1 MFIQANRLNNI
12 NIINIIKFN
21 YFSVIEDSIFSLL
34 NMEFSLKPKE
44 TIKENCVGVVM
55 AVKLILSNPK
65 RKKNY

>member
-1 MFIQANRLNNI
+1 MLLFIQANRLNNI

-44 TIKENCVGVVM
+44 TIKENCVGW
-55 AVKLILSNPK
+55 
-65 RKKNY
+65 